1 MRNIFFAAGALL
13 FLLTTINFVNAQNQ
27 PRPAP
32 TPAGAEE
39 SEEILDNSFLIE
51 EAYNQEAGIIQHIGT
66 FKRNNRGEFLFV
78 FTQEIPIRSERHQF
92 SYTIPVSRNA
102 DADGGASGVGD
113 IALSYRY
120 QLLKNKRVAIAPRA
134 TILIPT
140 GDARR
145 SLGNNT
151 VGLQFNLPI
160 STRLNRSFVAH
171 SNAGA
176 TFVPRARNER
186 GERADLKKYFLGQSL
201 VWLAKPRF
209 NLLLEGLY
217 EWNESVAGHGTTA
230 RERAFTVNP
239 GARFAFNFG
248 KNAQLV
254 PGFSVPFGV
263 GPSRGK
269 RGIFFYLSFEHSF
282 TGGGK

>member
-186 GERADLKKYFLGQSL
+186 GERADLK
-201 VWLAKPRF
+201 
-209 NLLLEGLY
+209 NI
-217 EWNESVAGHGTTA
+217 
-230 RERAFTVNP
+230 
-239 GARFAFNFG
+239 
-248 KNAQLV
+248 
-254 PGFSVPFGV
+254 FSVKASSGSPNRDSIFCSKVFTNGTNRSRGTERPRV
-263 GPSRGK
+263 SVLSPLIPAPDSPLISAKTRNSFPAFPSRSESDRAAGSAE
-269 RGIFFYLSFEHSF
+269 FSFI
-282 TGGGK
+282 